1 MENNVKF
8 TQIFVSF
15 PIHIHLFSIPYSFKT
30 LMRTALTTIKKGCA
44 ILSILANSANARC
57 NAFQAVQ
64 GFFLKSVNTPKC
76 VINVLAHGGWSIS
89 LMSICNMVKSLMKE
103 QQTLLKGLSST
114 RLFSIAYD
122 NLDFDFKAKE
132 PTIEHQG
139 SFESIMTATF
149 IPLTHGATQDDL
161 HFSQKIWEESPTNP
175 DSVEDSR
182 PCPPPH
188 TNYIFS
194 HLRESAPC
202 IHSAIEWFI
211 KYKLVEEY
219 SHKFHKQLGY
229 IVPI

>member
-1 MENNVKF
+1 
-8 TQIFVSF
+8 
-15 PIHIHLFSIPYSFKT
+15 
-30 LMRTALTTIKKGCA
+30 MRTALTTIKKGCA
-44 ILSILANSANARC
+44 ILSILANSTNARC

-64 GFFLKSVNTPKC
+64 GFFLESVNTPKH

-103 QQTLLKGLSST
+103 QWTLLKGLSST

-182 PCPPPH
+182 PHPPIPI
-188 TNYIFS
+188 T
-194 HLRESAPC
+194 
-202 IHSAIEWFI
+202 
-211 KYKLVEEY
+211 Y
-219 SHKFHKQLGY
+219 S
-229 IVPI
+229 VA

>member
-1 MENNVKF
+1 
-8 TQIFVSF
+8 
-15 PIHIHLFSIPYSFKT
+15 
-30 LMRTALTTIKKGCA
+30 MRTVLTTIKKGCA
-44 ILSILANSANARC
+44 ILSILANSTNARC

-64 GFFLKSVNTPKC
+64 GFFLESVNTPKH

-89 LMSICNMVKSLMKE
+89 SMSICNMVKSLMKE

-114 RLFSIAYD
+114 GLFSIAYD

-139 SFESIMTATF
+139 SFESITTATF

-175 DSVEDSR
+175 DSVKDSR

-194 HLRESAPC
+194 RLRESAPH

>member
-1 MENNVKF
+1 
-8 TQIFVSF
+8 
-15 PIHIHLFSIPYSFKT
+15 
-30 LMRTALTTIKKGCA
+30 MRTALTTIKKGCA

-122 NLDFDFKAKE
+122 NLDFDFKAKG

-139 SFESIMTATF
+139 SFALKS
-149 IPLTHGATQDDL
+149 
-161 HFSQKIWEESPTNP
+161 K
-175 DSVEDSR
+175 SR
-182 PCPPPH
+182 LDRKS
-188 TNYIFS
+188 TRLNSS
-194 HLRESAPC
+194 HQ
-202 IHSAIEWFI
+202 II
-211 KYKLVEEY
+211 
-219 SHKFHKQLGY
+219 
-229 IVPI
+229 